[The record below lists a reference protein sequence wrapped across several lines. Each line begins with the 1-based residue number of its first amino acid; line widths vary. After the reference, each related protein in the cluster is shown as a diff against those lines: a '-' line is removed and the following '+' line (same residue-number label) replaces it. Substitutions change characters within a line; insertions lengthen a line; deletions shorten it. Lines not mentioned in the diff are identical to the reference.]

1 MKKSFLLIALLI
13 SALVLAGCSSAAPA
27 AKTDLTAGKTAQEI
41 VEESFNKL
49 YDLNNYEMDLT
60 TNVKMITDGETM
72 DMSMSG
78 QAVVFQNP
86 MKMKMFL
93 NAAIPGVEEEM
104 QLEQYMIQEEQ
115 VITMYQNINDQWFKT
130 VIDDPAMAEMM
141 QMDPKENLKLFMDNL
156 VSAEITGQEKVGE
169 KDTVKIDL
177 IASAD
182 IFDEVLQD
190 VAGESLGLGSDLI
203 ASEFFSKIGDMK
215 YTVWIDK
222 VTLDTVKCYMDL
234 TENMKNLGAALGDD
248 SSTPEELTGV
258 FKNMEISLGYT
269 IYNQNKA
276 ADFSIPEEAKNA
288 TEIPLGNL

>member
-27 AKTDLTAGKTAQEI
+27 IKDLTAGKTAQEI
-41 VEESFNKL
+41 VEETFDKL

-86 MKMKMFL
+86 MKMKMLL

-156 VSAEITGQEKVGE
+156 VSVEITGQEKVGE

-182 IFDEVLQD
+182 IFDDVLQD

-203 ASEFFSKIGDMK
+203 TSEFFSKIGDMK

-222 VTLDTVKCYMDL
+222 ATLDTVKCYMDL
-234 TENMKNLGAALGDD
+234 TENMKNLGAALGED
-248 SSTPEELTGV
+248 SSTPEELTGI
-258 FKNMEISLGYT
+258 FENMEISLEYT

-276 ADFSIPEEAKNA
+276 ADFSIPEETKNA
-288 TEIPLGNL
+288 AEMPLGNL